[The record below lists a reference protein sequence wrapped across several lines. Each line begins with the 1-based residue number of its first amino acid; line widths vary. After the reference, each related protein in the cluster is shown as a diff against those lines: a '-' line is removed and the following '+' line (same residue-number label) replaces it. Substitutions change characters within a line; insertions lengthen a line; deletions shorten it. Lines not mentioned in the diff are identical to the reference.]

1 MERRNLLAGVVVLAL
16 SVFMLAGTASAQKT
30 KVRPAAEGAQGCV
43 VHSLPSFMD
52 QGEEGLKHAGVPSS
66 VADVIEVECEH
77 TGKLQYDGEVTISD
91 LELENRCR
99 KNGGYVDW
107 YRSDGEEFEGPVH
120 IPVALDSDGNVT
132 VALVATNCRP
142 GETTIVADETE
153 YPFETYMTTYTVLPP
168 EPTEEGVWAMPS
180 KAVESGPNS
189 SVDTSSSVVT
199 IIQVEFPVVET
210 PIDINA
216 EQLYDRCDKSDV
228 WVSSEGGHR
237 LAENTGRLESEIETD
252 NDGNAFVL
260 LFGSKSCQPGDVKI
274 FADLEEAESFQTVH
288 NTFEIEYPKPTI

>member
-1 MERRNLLAGVVVLAL
+1 MERRNLLAGVVILVL

-30 KVRPAAEGAQGCV
+30 KVKPATGTAQGCV

-52 QGEEGLKHAGVPSS
+52 QGEEGLENAGIPSS

-77 TGKLQYDGEVTISD
+77 SGKLQYDGKVKISD
-91 LELENRCR
+91 LELYNRCH
-99 KNGGYVDW
+99 KNNGTVKW
-107 YRSDGEEFEGPVH
+107 FESNGTPTGSATEGIEVS
-120 IPVALDSDGNVT
+120 LDNDGNAT

-142 GETTIVADETE
+142 GETTVVVDETE

-168 EPTEEGVWAMPS
+168 ETTPEGVWAMPS
-180 KAVESGPNS
+180 SAVET
-189 SVDTSSSVVT
+189 DTNSSVVT

-216 EQLYDRCDKSDV
+216 EQLYDRCNKEVV
-228 WVSSEGGHR
+228 WVSSEGHAIGWG
-237 LAENTGRLESEIETD
+237 GRLESEVETD

-260 LFGSKSCQPGDVKI
+260 LFGKKSCQPGDVKI

-288 NTFEIEYPKPTI
+288 GSFLIEAPRPTI